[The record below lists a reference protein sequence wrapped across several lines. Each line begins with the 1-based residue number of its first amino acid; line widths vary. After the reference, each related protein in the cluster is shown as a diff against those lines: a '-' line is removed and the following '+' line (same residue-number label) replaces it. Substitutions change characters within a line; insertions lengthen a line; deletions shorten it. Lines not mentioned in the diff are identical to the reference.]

1 MIQFSG
7 NISEKCKKYICKKAM
22 MLWLYFAMV
31 TAIIIGIPSILVLLF
46 WDIAFFVVFTALVIA
61 CGIVLIFLT
70 KNDQLPRIIEIE
82 DGEIYAEMSNG
93 AATRNYD
100 DIKKIVDYGEFY
112 DIIFYFPNKVLNCI
126 CQKDLIQE
134 GTIEDFEELFKDY
147 IVRKYKS

>member
-7 NISEKCKKYICKKAM
+7 NISEKCKKYIHKKAM
-22 MLWLYFAMV
+22 MKWLYFAMF
-31 TAIIIGIPSILVLLF
+31 TAILMGIPSILVLLF

-61 CGIVLIFLT
+61 YGRVLSFLT
-70 KNDQLPRIIEIE
+70 KNDQLPHIIEIE
-82 DGEIYAEMSNG
+82 NGEIYAEMSNG

-126 CQKDLIQE
+126 CQKDLIKE

>member
-7 NISEKCKKYICKKAM
+7 NISEKCKKYIRKKAM
-22 MLWLYFAMV
+22 MQWLYFAMF

-61 CGIVLIFLT
+61 YGIVLSFLT
-70 KNDQLPRIIEIE
+70 KNDQMPHIIEIE
-82 DGEIYAEMSNG
+82 NGEIYAEMSKG
-93 AATRNYD
+93 AATRNYN